1 MTPGQT
7 QLQTTFLRPDALLEH
22 VGVSAGMTVADLGM
36 GAGYFTFAASTLVG
50 THGKVYAVDVN
61 KSALSNLKSRINL
74 SGQRNVTPIWAD
86 LEKPGSTKIP
96 DGTCDI
102 VLLVKV
108 LYQVSKRDRVI
119 AEAARIL
126 RPKGQIV
133 VVEWKKA
140 QTSIGPDV
148 KQRIDIKEAEREI
161 TMKGFKVAEHPQA
174 DEHHD
179 VLVLTKN

>member
-1 MTPGQT
+1 MTPSQT
-7 QLQTTFLRPDALLEH
+7 QLHTTFLRPDALLEH
-22 VGVSAGMTVADLGM
+22 VGVAGGMTVADLGM
-36 GAGYFTFAASTLVG
+36 GAGYFTFAASALVG

-61 KSALSNLKSRINL
+61 KAALSNLKSRINL
-74 SGQRNVTPIWAD
+74 SGQRNIVPIWAN
-86 LEKPGSTKIP
+86 LEKPGSTKIA
-96 DGTCDI
+96 DGSCDV
-102 VLLVKV
+102 VLMAKV

-133 VVEWKKA
+133 VVEWKYA
-140 QTSIGPDV
+140 QTSIGPDLR
-148 KQRIDIKEAEREI
+148 QRVDIKEIEREV
-161 TMKGFKVAEHPQA
+161 TMKGFKVSEHPQA